1 MSVSREVVI
10 KLDGDVWAI
19 TDGGDNVRLT
29 KNALIIVHAR
39 KDQGDE
45 VMIFMTAVR
54 LLVNQIHAAVEDMVG
69 RREAEG

>member
-1 MSVSREVVI
+1 MPEEVEVRF
-10 KLDGDVWAI
+10 DGDVWRI
-19 TDGGDNVRLT
+19 TDLNDHVNLV
-29 KNALIIVHAR
+29 KNDRIIVHAR

>member
-45 VMIFMTAVR
+45 VRV
-54 LLVNQIHAAVEDMVG
+54 LKAAVDMVLDMV
-69 RREAEG
+69 RAAVDDMLARKE